1 MKQILIYSLLLIG
14 TTVDAQTS
22 KREENDSVS
31 IHLNGHKI
39 QISQK
44 RIDSFS
50 NLMLEKFSALLA
62 DKEVKQSINKTMV
75 SLEEKMYKAL
85 EILVED
91 KSQLQK
97 AKTELKKAFVEAKPS
112 LDTAFRSLK
121 YQLDQIK
128 KSKSN

>member
-1 MKQILIYSLLLIG
+1 MKRILTFSAMLIV
-14 TTVDAQTS
+14 TTVNAQTS
-22 KREENDSVS
+22 KKEENDSVS
-31 IHLNGHKI
+31 IHLNGQKI

-50 NLMLEKFSALLA
+50 NLMIEKFSALLA
-62 DKEVKQSINKTMV
+62 DKEIKQSINKTMV
-75 SLEEKMYKAL
+75 SLEDKFYKAL
-85 EILVED
+85 DILVED

-112 LDTAFRSLK
+112 LDTAIQSLK
-121 YQLDQIK
+121 YQIDQAK